1 MARHAPAE
9 VVALW
14 QRVTRQC
21 PALRSVSSLALGFSG
36 GLDSTVLLHLL
47 CCWRDA
53 GLLTAGL
60 RALHIHHGLQ
70 SAADDWLQHCQRQCQ
85 RWQVPLS
92 VRRVQVANTAGR
104 GLEEAARAARYEAF
118 LQLLARDE
126 GLLLAHHADDQAE
139 TVLLHLLRGSGVLGL
154 AAMPAL
160 RDLDGHPLLRPLLSV
175 SRQELLDYACS
186 HGLQWVEDPSNG
198 DQHHDRNFL
207 RHDILPRLAARWPA
221 AISSLGR
228 SAVLAAEAA
237 EVLDA
242 LAEQLVGG
250 ADGANANRLPL
261 AVIAAQP
268 RAQARLLLRTWLR
281 RQALAFG
288 APAPTFQEV
297 ERCWQDLVTGA
308 TGGYRKLLLA
318 GGRLHLHAYREALTL
333 LPPLPPL
340 APELLW
346 HPHEPLMLPAP
357 LGSLHWCAAEPAPAT
372 LTVRFGVEGLRVPK
386 RDGHTQSLSQF
397 WQQQGVPPWL
407 RVCVPFVFCA
417 GELVAIGEWP
427 LPPTDSSSHGNCKVL
442 LRWQRSHL
450 LCGW

>member
-53 GLLTAGL
+53 GLLTAEM
-60 RALHIHHGLQ
+60 RVLHIHHGLQ

-126 GLLLAHHADDQAE
+126 SLLLAHHADDQAE

-154 AAMPAL
+154 AAMPVH
-160 RDLDGHPLLRPLLSV
+160 RDLDGHPLLRPLLSF

-186 HGLQWVEDPSNG
+186 HGLQWVEDQSNG
-198 DQHHDRNFL
+198 DQRHDRNFL

-221 AISSLGR
+221 AVSSLGR

-242 LAEQLVGG
+242 LAEKLVGD
-250 ADGANANRLPL
+250 ADGASANRLPL

-268 RAQARLLLRTWLR
+268 HAQARLLLRTWLR
-281 RQALAFG
+281 RQALSFR

-297 ERCWQDLVTGA
+297 ERCWQELVAGA
-308 TGGYRKLLLA
+308 SGGYRKLVLA
-318 GGRLHLHAYREALTL
+318 GGRLHLHAYRDALTL

-340 APELLW
+340 AAELLW
-346 HPHEPLMLPAP
+346 HPQEPLTLPAP
-357 LGSLHWCAAEPAPAT
+357 LGSLHWDSADPAPAT

-386 RDGHTQSLSQF
+386 RDGHRQSLSQF

-407 RVCVPFVFCA
+407 RGCVPFVFCA
-417 GELVAIGEWP
+417 GELAAIGEWP
-427 LPPTDSSSHGNCKVL
+427 LSPPGSSSHGNCKVL
-442 LRWQRSHL
+442 LHWQRSHL